1 MNAPVILDRRRVLAG
16 GGALIVSFSL
26 GNAFAQDQT
35 KPAAAP
41 APNPPAPTPPGS
53 LKGAPFL
60 DSWIRIDADGSITVF
75 TGKAELGQGFK
86 TAFQQIAAEELDV
99 PFESLKVITADTGRT
114 ANEGYTSGSNS
125 MKDSGVAIQN
135 AAAQV
140 RQILVAEAARRLDLP
155 VERFRTENGAV
166 IASDGQRFAYGE
178 LVAADMLHLEAQPKS
193 KLKDPATFK
202 VMGQSVPRV
211 DIPAKVTGGAAYV
224 QDMRLPG
231 MVHAR
236 VVRPP
241 SYGAQLTECDASAI
255 EKLPGV
261 IKVVRDGNFLAVVAK
276 KEFQAVKAM
285 RALSAAAKWK
295 ETPGLPKQD
304 DLFQVITSL
313 PSQDTTIFQ
322 RDNQLTGG
330 QKTIEATYTRPYQA
344 HGSIGP
350 SCAVAQSVND
360 VMTVWTHTQGVFPDR
375 QGIAEMLRV
384 PPASVRL
391 IHVEGSGCYGH
402 NGADDAAADA
412 ALIAR
417 ALPGTPVRVH
427 WMREQEHAWE
437 PFGPAM
443 VTKLKA
449 SLDGN
454 GAISDWNFEVWSNT
468 HSMRPGGAGSM
479 LAAQHMAQPFAV
491 PAPKPLPLPEGGG
504 DRNAIPIYTFPNAH
518 VVHHFIPAM
527 PLRISAMRSLGAYH
541 NVFSIE
547 SFMDEL
553 AAAAGADPVEFRL
566 KHLDDPR
573 GRAVIEKAAQG
584 FGWLKGQEAPQDRGF
599 GFAFARYKNLAAYC
613 AIATEVEVNRETG
626 RPRLVRAVAAVD
638 SGQVVNPDGLINQIE
653 GAIVQSMSWTLYESV
668 TFDDTRITSID
679 WQTYPILRFNSVPES
694 IDVHIINRPGLPF
707 LGSGET
713 GQGPAAASIA
723 NAIANATGKRLRDL
737 PLSRRRIK
745 DAIDA

>member
-26 GNAFAQDQT
+26 ANALAQDAT
-35 KPAAAP
+35 PAAP
-41 APNPPAPTPPGS
+41 APKPPGS
-53 LKGAPFL
+53 LETTPYL
-60 DSWIRIDADGSITVF
+60 DSWIRIDADGGITAF

-99 PFESLKVITADTGRT
+99 SFASVKVITADTGLT
-114 ANEGYTSGSNS
+114 ANEGFTAGSNS
-125 MKDSGVAIQN
+125 VHMSGAAIQN

-140 RQILVAEAARRLDLP
+140 RELLVAEAARWLELP
-155 VERFRTENGAV
+155 AENLRTENGAV
-166 IASDGQRFAYGE
+166 IAPDGRRLGYGE
-178 LVAADMLHLEAQPKS
+178 LVAADMLHVQAQAQS
-193 KLKDPATFK
+193 KLKDPASYQ

-211 DIPAKVTGGAAYV
+211 DIPAKITGGAAYV

-236 VVRPP
+236 IVRPP
-241 SYGAQLTECDASAI
+241 SYGAQLTECETSAV

-261 IKVVRDGNFLAVVAK
+261 VKVVRDGNFLAVVAN

-285 RALSAAAKWK
+285 AALSAVTKWK
-295 ETPGLPKQD
+295 ETPSLPKQD
-304 DLFQVITSL
+304 DLLAVLTNL
-313 PSQDTTIFQ
+313 PSQDSTIFQ
-322 RDNQLTGG
+322 QGG
-330 QKTIEATYTRPYQA
+330 PSAVAQRTLEATYTRPYQA

-350 SCAVAQSVND
+350 SCAVAQFTD
-360 VMTVWTHTQGVFPDR
+360 GTMTVWTHTQGVYPDR
-375 QGIAEMLRV
+375 QAIAEMLRM
-384 PPASVRL
+384 PPANVRC

-417 ALPGTPVRVH
+417 ALPGTPVRVQ
-427 WMREQEHAWE
+427 WMREQEHGWE

-443 VTKLKA
+443 VTRLKA
-449 SLDGN
+449 SLDDS

-468 HSMRPGGAGSM
+468 HSMRPGGAGAT
-479 LAAQHMAQPFAV
+479 LAGQHVAQPFT
-491 PAPKPLPLPEGGG
+491 PPTPKPMPQPEGGG
-504 DRNAIPIYTFPNAH
+504 DRNAIPLYKFPNVH
-518 VVHHFIPAM
+518 VVQHFIPAM
-527 PLRISAMRSLGAYH
+527 PLRISALRSLGAYH

-553 AAAAGADPVEFRL
+553 AFAAGADPVEFRL
-566 KHLDDPR
+566 KHLDDDR
-573 GRAVIEKAAQG
+573 GRDVIEKAAQG
-584 FGWLKGQEAPQDRGF
+584 FGWRKGQQAPRDRGF

-613 AIATEVEVNRETG
+613 AIASEVEVNRQTG

-638 SGQVVNPDGLINQIE
+638 SGQVVNPDGLTNQIE
-653 GAIVQSMSWTLYESV
+653 GAILQSMSWTLYEAV

-679 WQTYPILRFNSVPES
+679 WQTYPVLRFDAVPDSVE
-694 IDVHIINRPGLPF
+694 VHIINRPGKPF

-723 NAIANATGKRLRDL
+723 NAIANATGKRLRHL
-737 PLSRRRIK
+737 PLTRKRIK
-745 DAIDA
+745 DAIEA

>member
-1 MNAPVILDRRRVLAG
+1 M
-16 GGALIVSFSL
+16 
-26 GNAFAQDQT
+26 Q
-35 KPAAAP
+35 
-41 APNPPAPTPPGS
+41 
-53 LKGAPFL
+53 
-60 DSWIRIDADGSITVF
+60 
-75 TGKAELGQGFK
+75 
-86 TAFQQIAAEELDV
+86 
-99 PFESLKVITADTGRT
+99 
-114 ANEGYTSGSNS
+114 
-125 MKDSGVAIQN
+125 DSGTAIQN

-140 RQILVAEAARRLDLP
+140 RELLVAEAARRLDLP
-155 VERFRTENGAV
+155 AENFRTEDGAV
-166 IASDGQRFAYGE
+166 IAPDGQRFGYGD
-178 LVAADMLHLEAQPKS
+178 LVAADMLHVQAQPKS

-202 VMGQSVPRV
+202 VMGQPIPRV

-224 QDMRLPG
+224 QDIRLPG

-236 VVRPP
+236 IVRPP
-241 SYGAQLTECDASAI
+241 SYRAQLMDCDLSAV

-261 IKVVRDGNFLAVVAK
+261 VKVVRDGNFLAVVAK
-276 KEFQAVKAM
+276 KEFQAIRAM
-285 RALSAAAKWK
+285 RTLSATAKWQ
-295 ETPGLPKQD
+295 EAASLPKQD
-304 DLFQVITSL
+304 DLLRVLTDM
-313 PSQDTTIFQ
+313 PSQNSTIFQ
-322 RDNQLTGG
+322 QSNPSVVG
-330 QKTIEATYTRPYQA
+330 QKTIEATYTRPYQS

-350 SCAVAQSVND
+350 SCAVAQFAD
-360 VMTVWTHTQGVFPDR
+360 DTMMVWTHTQGVYPDR
-375 QGIAEMLRV
+375 QGIAEMLRM
-384 PPASVRL
+384 PPSSVRC

-417 ALPGTPVRVH
+417 ALPGIALRVQ

-449 SLDGN
+449 SLDASGTI
-454 GAISDWNFEVWSNT
+454 ADWNFEVWSNT

-479 LAAQHMAQPFAV
+479 LAAQHMAQSFAV
-491 PAPKPLPLPEGGG
+491 PAAKPIPLPEGGG
-504 DRNAIPIYTFPNAH
+504 DRNAIQIYIFPNAH
-518 VVHHFIPAM
+518 VVHHFIPDM
-527 PLRISAMRSLGAYH
+527 PVRVSAMRALGAYH

-553 AAAAGADPVEFRL
+553 ADAAAADPVEFRL

-573 GRAVIEKAAQG
+573 GRDVIEKAAQG
-584 FGWLKGQEAPQDRGF
+584 FGWQKGKKAPVDRGY

-613 AIATEVEVNRETG
+613 AIASEVEVNRETG

-653 GAIVQSMSWTLYESV
+653 GAILQSMSWTLYERV

-679 WQTYPILRFNSVPES
+679 WQTYPILRFNSVPDS
-694 IDVHIINRPGLPF
+694 IEVHVINRPGKPF

-723 NAIANATGKRLRDL
+723 NAIANATGKRLRNL
-737 PLSRRRIK
+737 PLTRKKIK

>member
-1 MNAPVILDRRRVLAG
+1 MNAAVILDRRRVLAG

-26 GNAFAQDQT
+26 SDAFAQDQSPP
-35 KPAAAP
+35 PAASAP
-41 APNPPAPTPPGS
+41 SPPGS
-53 LKGAPFL
+53 LRGAPFL
-60 DSWIRIDADGSITVF
+60 DSWIRIDADGSITVL
-75 TGKAELGQGFK
+75 TGKVELGQGFK

-99 PFESLKVITADTGRT
+99 PFESLKVITADTRRT
-114 ANEGYTSGSNS
+114 ANEGYTSGSHS
-125 MKDSGVAIQN
+125 MQDSGTAIQN

-140 RQILVAEAARRLDLP
+140 RELLIAEAARRLDLP
-155 VERFRTENGAV
+155 ADNFRTENGAV
-166 IASDGQRFAYGE
+166 ISPNGQRLGYGD
-178 LVAADMLHLEAQPKS
+178 LVAADMLHVQAQAKS
-193 KLKDPATFK
+193 KLKDPSTFK
-202 VMGQSVPRV
+202 VMGQPVPRV

-241 SYGAQLTECDASAI
+241 SYGAQLTDCDTSAV

-261 IKVVRDGNFLAVVAK
+261 VKVVRDGNFLAVVAK
-276 KEFQAVKAM
+276 KEFQAIKAM
-285 RALSAAAKWK
+285 NALTAVAKWR
-295 ETPGLPKQD
+295 ETPSLPKQD
-304 DLFQVITSL
+304 DLLHVLTSL
-313 PSQDTTIFQ
+313 PSQDSTIFQ
-322 RDNQLTGG
+322 QSNPSAVG

-360 VMTVWTHTQGVFPDR
+360 AMTVWTHTQGVYPDR
-375 QGIAEMLRV
+375 QGIAQMLRV
-384 PPASVRL
+384 PPASVRC

-417 ALPGTPVRVH
+417 ELPGLPVRVQ
-427 WMREQEHAWE
+427 WTREQEHAWE

-504 DRNAIPIYTFPNAH
+504 DRNAIPIYKFPNAH

-527 PLRISAMRSLGAYH
+527 PVRISAMRALGAYH

-553 AAAAGADPVEFRL
+553 AVAAGADPVEFRL
-566 KHLDDPR
+566 KHLDDSR
-573 GRAVIEKAAQG
+573 GRDVINRAAQG
-584 FGWLKGQEAPQDRGF
+584 FGWRKGQKAPTDRGY

-679 WQTYPILRFNSVPES
+679 WQTYPILRFNAVPDS
-694 IDVHIINRPGLPF
+694 IEVHIINRPGQPF

-723 NAIANATGKRLRDL
+723 NAIANATGKRLRNL
-737 PLSRRRIK
+737 PLTRKRIK

>member
-1 MNAPVILDRRRVLAG
+1 MKAPILLDRRRVLAG

-26 GNAFAQDQT
+26 SDAFAQGQGEQ
-35 KPAAAP
+35 PAAP
-41 APNPPAPTPPGS
+41 APSRPGS
-53 LKGAPFL
+53 LKDAPYL
-60 DSWIRIDADGSITVF
+60 DSWIRIDADGSITAF

-99 PFESLKVITADTGRT
+99 AFQSLKVITADTGLT
-114 ANEGYTSGSNS
+114 PNEGFTSGSNS
-125 MKDSGVAIQN
+125 AHLSGTAIQN

-140 RQILVAEAARRLDLP
+140 RELLVAVAAQRLNLP
-155 VERFRTENGAV
+155 AENLRTENGAV
-166 IASDGQRFAYGE
+166 ISPDGRRLRYGD
-178 LVAADMLHLEAQPKS
+178 LVAADMLHVRAQPTS

-202 VMGQSVPRV
+202 VMGQPFQRV
-211 DIPAKVTGGAAYV
+211 DIPAKVTGGTAYV
-224 QDMRLPG
+224 QDMRLSG

-241 SYGAQLTECDASAI
+241 SYGAQLTDCDTSAV

-261 IKVVRDGNFLAVVAK
+261 VKVVRDGNFLAVVAK
-276 KEFQAVKAM
+276 KEFQSIKAM
-285 RALSAAAKWK
+285 NALSAVAKWK
-295 ETPGLPKQD
+295 ETARLPKQD
-304 DLFQVITSL
+304 DIFRVLTNL
-313 PSQDTTIFQ
+313 PSQDSTIFQ
-322 RDNQLTGG
+322 QSNPSPAG
-330 QKTIEATYTRPYQA
+330 QKTIEASFTRPYQA

-350 SCAVAQSVND
+350 SCAVAQFVD
-360 VMTVWTHTQGVFPDR
+360 GAMTVWTHTQGVYPDR
-375 QGIAEMLRV
+375 QGIAEMLRM
-384 PPASVRL
+384 PPASVRC

-417 ALPGTPVRVH
+417 ALPGTPVRVQ

-449 SLDGN
+449 SLDGD
-454 GAISDWNFEVWSNT
+454 GTIVDWNFEVWSNT
-468 HSMRPGGAGSM
+468 HSMRPGGAGAM
-479 LAAQHMAQPFAV
+479 LAGQHMAQSFAV

-504 DRNAIPIYTFPNAH
+504 DRNAIPIYKFPNAH
-518 VVHHFIPAM
+518 VVHHFIPEM
-527 PLRISAMRSLGAYH
+527 PLRISALRSLGAYH

-553 AAAAGADPVEFRL
+553 ADAAGADPVEFRL

-573 GRAVIEKAAQG
+573 GRDVIEKTAQG
-584 FGWLKGQEAPQDRGF
+584 FGWQKGKKAPLSRGY

-613 AIATEVEVNRETG
+613 AVASEMEVNQETG

-653 GAIVQSMSWTLYESV
+653 GAILQSMSWTLYERV
-668 TFDDTRITSID
+668 TFADTRITSFD
-679 WQTYPILRFNSVPES
+679 WQTYPILRFNSVPDS
-694 IDVHIINRPGLPF
+694 IEVHVINRPGQPF

-723 NAIANATGKRLRDL
+723 NAIANATGKRLRNL
-737 PLSRRRIK
+737 PLTRKRIK

>member
-26 GNAFAQDQT
+26 TEVFAQDQSA
-35 KPAAAP
+35 PAAA
-41 APNPPAPTPPGS
+41 PAPTPPGS
-53 LKGAPFL
+53 LKTAPFL
-60 DSWIRIDADGSITVF
+60 DSWIRIDADGGITAF

-99 PFESLKVITADTGRT
+99 PFETLKVVTADTHRT

-125 MKDSGVAIQN
+125 MKDSGTAIRN

-140 RQILVAEAARRLDLP
+140 RELLVAEAARRLDLP
-155 VERFRTENGAV
+155 AENFRTENGAV
-166 IASDGQRFAYGE
+166 ISPDGRRLGYGD
-178 LVAADMLHLEAQPKS
+178 LVAADMLHVQAQPKS
-193 KLKDPATFK
+193 KLKDPSTFK
-202 VMGQSVPRV
+202 VMGQPVPRV

-236 VVRPP
+236 IVRPP
-241 SYGAQLTECDASAI
+241 SYGAQLTDCDSSGI

-261 IKVVRDGNFLAVVAK
+261 VKVVRDGNFLAVVAK
-276 KEFQAVKAM
+276 KEFQAIKAM
-285 RALSAAAKWK
+285 GALSAVAKWR
-295 ETPGLPKQD
+295 ETPSLPKQD
-304 DLFQVITSL
+304 DLIKVLTSL
-313 PSQDTTIFQ
+313 PSQDSTIFE
-322 RDNQLTGG
+322 RSNPSAVG
-330 QKTIEATYTRPYQA
+330 QTTVEASYMRPYQA

-350 SCAVAQSVND
+350 SCAVAQLVD
-360 VMTVWTHTQGVFPDR
+360 GAMTVWTHTQGVYPDR
-375 QGIAEMLRV
+375 QGIAEMLHV
-384 PPASVRL
+384 PPASVRV

-417 ALPGTPVRVH
+417 ALPGTPVRVQ
-427 WMREQEHAWE
+427 WTREQEHSWE

-449 SLDGN
+449 SLDSN
-454 GAISDWNFEVWSNT
+454 GRISDWNFEVWSNT

-553 AAAAGADPVEFRL
+553 AVTAGADPVEFRL

-573 GRAVIEKAAQG
+573 GRDVIEKAAQG
-584 FGWLKGQEAPQDRGF
+584 FGWRKGQKAPQDRGF

-694 IDVHIINRPGLPF
+694 IEVHIIDRPGQPF

-723 NAIANATGKRLRDL
+723 NAIADATGRRLRNL
-737 PLSRRRIK
+737 PLTRKRIK

>member
-26 GNAFAQDQT
+26 TNAFAQDQA
-35 KPAAAP
+35 PAAAVP
-41 APNPPAPTPPGS
+41 KPPGS
-53 LKGAPFL
+53 LATAPYL
-60 DSWIRIDADGSITVF
+60 DSWIRIDADESITAF

-86 TAFQQIAAEELDV
+86 TAFQQIAAEELDI
-99 PFESLKVITADTGRT
+99 PFERLKVVTADTKLT
-114 ANEGYTSGSNS
+114 ANEGYTSGSHS
-125 MKDSGVAIQN
+125 MQDSGTAIQN

-140 RQILVAEAARRLDLP
+140 RELLVAEAARRLDQPAEGL
-155 VERFRTENGAV
+155 RTENGAV
-166 IASDGQRFAYGE
+166 ISANGKRFSYGE
-178 LVAADMLHLEAQPKS
+178 LVSADLLHVQAQPKS
-193 KLKDPATFK
+193 KLKDPANFK
-202 VMGQSVPRV
+202 VMGQPVPRV

-224 QDMRLPG
+224 QDMRLAG

-236 VVRPP
+236 IVRPP
-241 SYGAQLTECDASAI
+241 SYGAQLTECDTSAV

-261 IKVVRDGNFLAVVAK
+261 VKVVRDGNFLAVVAE
-276 KEFQAVKAM
+276 KEFRSVKAM
-285 RALSAAAKWK
+285 NALSAAAKWK
-295 ETPGLPKQD
+295 ETASLPKQD
-304 DLFQVITSL
+304 DLLKVLTSL
-313 PSQDTTIFQ
+313 PSQDSTIFE
-322 RDNQLTGG
+322 RSNPAVSG
-330 QKTIEATYTRPYQA
+330 QKTIEATYTRPYQS

-350 SCAVAQSVND
+350 SCAVAQFTD
-360 VMTVWTHTQGVFPDR
+360 GAMTVWTHTQGVYPDR
-375 QGIAEMLRV
+375 QGIAEMLRM

-417 ALPGTPVRVH
+417 ALPGRPVRVQ

-437 PFGPAM
+437 PYGPAM

-449 SLDGN
+449 SLDGS
-454 GAISDWNFEVWSNT
+454 GKIADWNFEVFSNT

-504 DRNAIPIYTFPNAH
+504 DRNAIPIYSFPNAH

-527 PLRISAMRSLGAYH
+527 PLRISAMRALGAYH

-553 AAAAGADPVEFRL
+553 AALAGADPVEFRL
-566 KHLDDPR
+566 KHLDDQR
-573 GRAVIEKAAQG
+573 GRDVIEKAAQG
-584 FGWLKGQEAPQDRGF
+584 FGWKRDQKPPPDRGY

-613 AIATEVEVNRETG
+613 AIASEVEVNRETG

-679 WQTYPILRFNSVPES
+679 WQTYPILRFNSVPER
-694 IDVHIINRPGLPF
+694 IDVHIINRPGQPF

-737 PLSRRRIK
+737 PLTRKRIK

>member
-1 MNAPVILDRRRVLAG
+1 MRAPVVLDRRRLLAG
-16 GGALIVSFSL
+16 SGALIVSFSL
-26 GNAFAQDQT
+26 SNAFAQDQPA
-35 KPAAAP
+35 PAAAP
-41 APNPPAPTPPGS
+41 PPSPPGS
-53 LKGAPFL
+53 LKTSPLL

-99 PFESLKVITADTGRT
+99 PFGSLKVVTADTRLT

-125 MKDSGVAIQN
+125 MKESGTAIQN
-135 AAAQV
+135 ASAQA
-140 RQILVAEAARRLDLP
+140 RALLLAEAARRLDLP
-155 VERFRTENGAV
+155 AETLRTESGAV
-166 IASDGQRFAYGE
+166 IAPDGRRLGYGE
-178 LVAADMLHLEAQPKS
+178 LVAADMLHVQAQPKS
-193 KLKDPATFK
+193 KLKDPTSFK
-202 VMGQSVPRV
+202 VMGQAVPRV

-241 SYGAQLTECDASAI
+241 SYWAQLTDCDTSAV

-261 IKVVRDGNFLAVVAK
+261 VKVIRDGNFLAVVAR
-276 KEFQAVKAM
+276 KEFQSIKAM
-285 RALSAAAKWK
+285 NALSAAAKWT
-295 ETPGLPKQD
+295 ETAGLPKQD
-304 DLFQVITSL
+304 DLLRVLTGL
-313 PSQDTTIFQ
+313 PSQDSTIFE
-322 RDNQLTGG
+322 RTDPSALG

-350 SCAVAQSVND
+350 SCAVAQFVD
-360 VMTVWTHTQGVFPDR
+360 GAMTVWTHTQGVYPDR
-375 QGIAEMLRV
+375 QAIAEMLRM
-384 PPASVRL
+384 PPASVRC

-412 ALIAR
+412 ALIAH
-417 ALPGTPVRVH
+417 ALPGMPVRVQ

-454 GAISDWNFEVWSNT
+454 GAVSEWNFEVWSNT

-479 LAAQHMAQPFAV
+479 LAAQHMAQPFTV
-491 PAPKPLPLPEGGG
+491 PAAKPIPLPEGGG
-504 DRNAIPIYTFPNAH
+504 DRNAIPIYKFPNVH

-553 AAAAGADPVEFRL
+553 ALAAGADPVEFRL

-573 GRAVIEKAAQG
+573 GGDVIEKAAQG
-584 FGWLKGQEAPQDRGF
+584 FGWQKGRKAPQGRGF

-613 AIATEVEVNRETG
+613 AVATEVEVNRETG

-679 WQTYPILRFNSVPES
+679 WQTYPILRFNSVPDSVE
-694 IDVHIINRPGLPF
+694 VHVINRPGQPF

-723 NAIANATGKRLRDL
+723 NAIADATGKRLRQL
-737 PLSRRRIK
+737 PLTRKRIK

>member
-1 MNAPVILDRRRVLAG
+1 MNAVILDRRRVLAG
-16 GGALIVSFSL
+16 SGALIVSFSL
-26 GNAFAQDQT
+26 GDAFAQT
-35 KPAAAP
+35 PTPAAAP
-41 APNPPAPTPPGS
+41 PPPNLPGS

-60 DSWIRIDADGSITVF
+60 DSWIRIDADGGITAF
-75 TGKAELGQGFK
+75 TGKAEIGQGFK
-86 TAFQQIAAEELDV
+86 TAFQQIAAEQLDV
-99 PFESLKVITADTGRT
+99 PFASVKVVTADTRLT
-114 ANEGYTSGSNS
+114 ANEGYTSGSQSMQNS
-125 MKDSGVAIQN
+125 GTAIQN

-140 RQILVAEAARRLDLP
+140 RELLVTEAARRLELP
-155 VERFRTENGAV
+155 AENFRTENGAV
-166 IASDGQRFAYGE
+166 IAPNGERFGYGD
-178 LVAADMLHLEAQPKS
+178 LVAADMLHVQAQPKS
-193 KLKDPATFK
+193 KLKDPSTFK
-202 VMGQSVPRV
+202 VMGQPIPRV
-211 DIPAKVTGGAAYV
+211 DIPAKVTGAAAYV

-236 VVRPP
+236 IVRPP
-241 SYGAQLTECDASAI
+241 SYGARLIECDASAI

-261 IKVVRDGNFLAVVAK
+261 VKVVRDGNFLAVVAK
-276 KEFQAVKAM
+276 KEFQAIKAM
-285 RALSAAAKWK
+285 NALSTAAKWQ
-295 ETPGLPKQD
+295 ETAALPKQD
-304 DLFQVITSL
+304 DLPRVLTSL
-313 PSQDTTIFQ
+313 PSQDFTIFQ
-322 RDNQLTGG
+322 QSNAAVTAG
-330 QKTIEATYTRPYQA
+330 KTIEASYTRPYQA

-350 SCAVAQSVND
+350 SCAVAQFINRAV
-360 VMTVWTHTQGVFPDR
+360 TVWTHTQGVYPDR
-375 QGIAEMLRV
+375 QGIAEMLRM
-384 PPASVRL
+384 PLESVRC

-417 ALPGTPVRVH
+417 ELPGLPVRVQ
-427 WMREQEHAWE
+427 WTREQEHAWE

-449 SLDGN
+449 SLDGE
-454 GAISDWNFEVWSNT
+454 GKISDWNFEVWSNT

-479 LAAQHMAQPFAV
+479 LAAQHMGQPFTP
-491 PAPKPLPLPEGGG
+491 PAPRPLPLPEGGG
-504 DRNAIPIYTFPNAH
+504 DRNAIPIYKFPNAK

-527 PLRISAMRSLGAYH
+527 PLRISAMRALGAYH

-566 KHLDDPR
+566 KHLEDPR
-573 GRAVIEKAAQG
+573 GRDVIDKAAQA
-584 FGWLKGQEAPQDRGF
+584 FGWRKGQKAPQDRGF

-668 TFDDTRITSID
+668 GFDDTRITSID

-694 IDVHIINRPGLPF
+694 VEVHIINRPGQPF

-723 NAIANATGKRLRDL
+723 NAIADATGRRLRDL
-737 PLSRRRIK
+737 PLTRKRIK